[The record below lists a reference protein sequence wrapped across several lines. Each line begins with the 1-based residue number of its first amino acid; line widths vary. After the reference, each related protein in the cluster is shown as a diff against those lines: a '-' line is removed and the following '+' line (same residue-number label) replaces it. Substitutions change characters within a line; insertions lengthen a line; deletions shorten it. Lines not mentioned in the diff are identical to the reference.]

1 MSKKKISQN
10 ELETILRAV
19 ALFPDGAMLDQI
31 MRSLVPSLTRRTLQR
46 RLKLLINNNILHA
59 LGQTSSRRYRVPISP
74 ARRNT
79 LGEPDPFRMRYR
91 DLIHNTLTGIVRGCM
106 DKKAAAAIIIERACE
121 NVQPEEQSRFIEVI
135 ESELIG
141 LHEGNIARYRLRPV
155 EYESWR
161 KIEPVYTAGDRFGK
175 E

>member
-10 ELETILRAV
+10 ELDTILQAIAR
-19 ALFPDGAMLDQI
+19 FPQGAMLDQI
-31 MRSLVPSLTRRTLQR
+31 MSSLVPSLTRRTLQR

-59 LGQTSSRRYRVPISP
+59 QGQTSSRRYRVSIYS
-74 ARRNT
+74 ATRNT

-91 DLIHNTLTGIVRGCM
+91 DLILDTLTGIVRGCM
-106 DKKAAAAIIIERACE
+106 DKKTAAAIIIERACE
-121 NVQPEEQSRFIEVI
+121 SVKPEEQSRFIEVI
-135 ESELIG
+135 ESELRG

-161 KIEPVYTAGDRFGK
+161 KIQPVHTTST
-175 E
+175 